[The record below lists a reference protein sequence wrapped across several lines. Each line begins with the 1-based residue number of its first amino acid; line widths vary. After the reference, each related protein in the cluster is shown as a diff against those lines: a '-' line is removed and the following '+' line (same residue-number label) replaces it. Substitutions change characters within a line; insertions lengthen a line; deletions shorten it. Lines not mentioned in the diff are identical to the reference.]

1 MAAVEASARAHE
13 IVLLGAGHTHL
24 HVIRHWRS
32 AGSVR
37 ARLTCVSDFATTAYS
52 GLLPAVLAGQQPSS
66 AMEIDLTALC
76 HAAGAHLIV
85 GQVTAVDVTG
95 RRLTLSDGRIV
106 PFDTLSVGVGSVP
119 RFDGVDV
126 SPDAPVVPIK
136 PMQTLM
142 RRLRVASERI
152 TRRGHGSVRV
162 VTVGGGAGGVEVTL
176 CVPHFLQS
184 VLGTTRLIEL
194 ALVNGGSFVPGS
206 SAGLVRRARRALDRA
221 RVNVIDQRVTAA
233 RSDRLV
239 LADGSETAADL
250 VLWVTGAAPA
260 PVLETITLA
269 KDSLGFLETTASMQ
283 SASDPAVFAV
293 GDAGTQRDGPG
304 AKAGVYAVRQGPVLL
319 DNLRRVVR
327 GAGLRPFTP
336 QPTFMKLLNTGDG
349 RAIGEW
355 RNVSFE
361 GAWVLRMK
369 MAIDLRFV
377 ARYQFPPSRDVA
389 TSGS

>member
-1 MAAVEASARAHE
+1 MVGGSARAHE

-24 HVIRHWRS
+24 HVIKHWRS
-32 AGSVR
+32 SGSVR
-37 ARLTCVSDFATTAYS
+37 ARITCVSDFATSAYS
-52 GLLPAVLAGQQPSS
+52 GLLPAVLAGQQPPS
-66 AMEIDLTALC
+66 AMEIDLAALC
-76 HAAGAHLIV
+76 RASGARLIV
-85 GQVTAVDVTG
+85 GQVTAVDVG
-95 RRLTLSDGRIV
+95 ERRLTLADGRVV

-126 SPDAPVVPIK
+126 SPDAPVIPIK

-142 RRLRVASERI
+142 RRLRAASERI
-152 TRRGHGSVRV
+152 ASRGKDSIRV
-162 VTVGGGAGGVEVTL
+162 VTVGGGAGGIEVTL
-176 CVPHFLQS
+176 CVPHVLES
-184 VLGTTRLIEL
+184 VLGTIRPIDRS
-194 ALVNGGSFVPGS
+194 LVNAGSFLSGS
-206 SAGLVRRARRALDRA
+206 GAGLVRRARRALDRA
-221 RVNVIDQRVTAA
+221 GVTVIDKRVTAV

-250 VLWVTGAAPA
+250 VLWVTGAAPT

-269 KDSLGFLETTASMQ
+269 KDSRGFLETTASMQ

-293 GDAGTQRDGPG
+293 GDAGTQREGPG

-349 RAIGEW
+349 RAMGEW

-361 GAWVLRMK
+361 GTWVLRMK

-377 ARYQFPPSRDVA
+377 ARYQFPP
-389 TSGS
+389 